1 MLSGIILSGTAN
13 IGLLLTK
20 MCGCQL
26 RLSMYITLLY
36 HNVNMITT
44 SDERTE
50 GVDIYDELG
59 TVFMYGQL
67 LHWFSVSSY

>member
-1 MLSGIILSGTAN
+1 MP
-13 IGLLLTK
+13 TK
-20 MCGCQL
+20 TQYVYH
-26 RLSMYITLLY
+26 STY

-50 GVDIYDELG
+50 EVDIYDELG